1 MFSVRVKKMKVP
13 VLLRPLHGNS
23 ITLRELSLVYWVALT
38 FASIMAYSLSGKP
51 SESDPLRLFILILL
65 SMDLAGGAI
74 ANLCHGTRS
83 YWRSQTRTLRLTF
96 LVFHG
101 IHGIGIIFVF
111 PESVVA
117 IVVAYCWMVGAGT
130 FLILTNNTNALT
142 ALSLTLVG
150 VTVAHIPSGIETTQS
165 LLICVFLLK
174 LVFSFSGGPSQKE
187 ESV

>member
-1 MFSVRVKKMKVP
+1 MKVP

-96 LVFHG
+96 LVLHG

-142 ALSLTLVG
+142 ANSNFLRSFDSTAGLVMQFRLWLRKESNHAG
-150 VTVAHIPSGIETTQS
+150 KCRPCIIE
-165 LLICVFLLK
+165 LLFGLK
-174 LVFSFSGGPSQKE
+174 MNLIQLRDK
-187 ESV
+187 